1 MSLLCL
7 SSSLQTETSRNL
19 WSLPLLLQVY
29 SLLLSE
35 NKFNQRSEIMQKQRK
50 TVKGDLIIILIMYSL
65 SIFKD
70 VSVSSQELHR

>member
-1 MSLLCL
+1 
-7 SSSLQTETSRNL
+7 
-19 WSLPLLLQVY
+19 
-29 SLLLSE
+29 
-35 NKFNQRSEIMQKQRK
+35 MQKQRK